1 MYGFGEKI
9 KQLRQSKYLSQS
21 QLASQLG
28 VSTSA
33 ISQYETEVRIP
44 RDEVKIRIAEFFET
58 EVAHIFFLNKFH
70 R

>member
-9 KQLRQSKYLSQS
+9 KRLRQSKYLSQS

-33 ISQYETEVRIP
+33 ICQYETEVRIP

-58 EVAHIFFLNKFH
+58 EVAHIFF
-70 R
+70 

>member
-9 KQLRQSKYLSQS
+9 KRLRQSKYLSQS

-58 EVAHIFFLNKFH
+58 EVAHIFF
-70 R
+70 

>member
-58 EVAHIFFLNKFH
+58 EVAHIFF
-70 R
+70 